1 MISGLLSLA
10 GAAILVVIDQ
20 LIKHWATAALLPVGS
35 MDVLPGVV
43 ELRYCLNDGMAFSM
57 LAGKQGL
64 LIGMTSVMLLAVLIM
79 LFVRKM
85 PLTER
90 AAWTLVLGGG
100 VGNLIDRVLN
110 GVVVDYINVL
120 FMRFAIFNFA
130 DICVCV
136 GVGLLMLAVLLDS
149 FKRIRPQSQRRTK
162 MERLELTA
170 APGDS
175 GRLDAWLAGQ
185 CPTLSRSA
193 LQNLIEQ
200 GLVTC
205 GGAPVNKK
213 DKVAPGK
220 IYAIDL
226 PDPQPIEARPQNIPL
241 DIVYEDDDLLV
252 VNKPKGM
259 VVHPA
264 PGNPDGTLVNALLY
278 HCAGQLSGIGGAIR
292 PGIVHRI
299 DKDTSGLLV
308 VAKTM
313 PPIRRSAPR

>member
-130 DICVCV
+130 DICACV
-136 GVGLLMLAVLLDS
+136 GVGLWVLVIFLEELHAENG
-149 FKRIRPQSQRRTK
+149 QSPK
-162 MERLELTA
+162 
-170 APGDS
+170 
-175 GRLDAWLAGQ
+175 
-185 CPTLSRSA
+185 
-193 LQNLIEQ
+193 EQ
-200 GLVTC
+200 
-205 GGAPVNKK
+205 
-213 DKVAPGK
+213 
-220 IYAIDL
+220 
-226 PDPQPIEARPQNIPL
+226 
-241 DIVYEDDDLLV
+241 
-252 VNKPKGM
+252 
-259 VVHPA
+259 
-264 PGNPDGTLVNALLY
+264 
-278 HCAGQLSGIGGAIR
+278 
-292 PGIVHRI
+292 
-299 DKDTSGLLV
+299 
-308 VAKTM
+308 
-313 PPIRRSAPR
+313 